1 MLPLLTVKETL
12 LFSAKFRLKEMT
24 PKERELRVENL
35 MHELGLFHIAHSFV
49 GYEKIKVSLVV
60 KEKGYQLV
68 LI

>member
-1 MLPLLTVKETL
+1 
-12 LFSAKFRLKEMT
+12 MT

-35 MHELGLFHIAHSFV
+35 MHELGLFHVAHSFV